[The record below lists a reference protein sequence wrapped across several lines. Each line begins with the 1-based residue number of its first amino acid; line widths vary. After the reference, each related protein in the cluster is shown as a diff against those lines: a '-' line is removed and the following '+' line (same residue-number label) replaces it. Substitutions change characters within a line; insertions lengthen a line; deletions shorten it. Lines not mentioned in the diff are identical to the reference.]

1 MKLRCRRRRDAV
13 LAGLYGISVS
23 LALLAGDMLEKE
35 GALVRPSGG
44 RTALFVLRSLLLS
57 AAVLLFWRVMDRRR
71 QDRREGT
78 DPASAGADRPG
89 KGRGRRGR
97 RESRRPFGKKF
108 CGLRHRRLLLWT
120 LFMAVQLISLLAVY
134 PGFFV
139 YDAAEELNMVQT
151 RAFTTHHPLL
161 HVLLLG
167 GSILA
172 VHKLTGSYNLGIFCY
187 LLFQMAV
194 MDGIFVLLTEE
205 IALPFSVR
213 RLQPD
218 RENPD
223 CAAGERDG
231 HGPQTAQEN
240 GRQSGSRGA
249 AAAAALWLLLCPVV
263 TMFTLCT
270 CKDGLFAAA
279 LLGMIL
285 FLRRLPESGLSWKE
299 PSVRG
304 FVLFAVLMMLLR
316 NNGSYAYA
324 AFVLLLAAAAG
335 FRRLFGRGRGKNHAE
350 PGAAEQEG
358 TAERGYRKE
367 LTGAVNKAA
376 LYLLP
381 LLLYALLSEGL
392 VLATGA
398 SHAESQEILTV
409 PIMQLARVWNADPSA
424 FDEGERQLMLQ
435 LMEEDGDPSAASGQK
450 EDMQEDTQEESTADA
465 QLQTQSGWD
474 YYNPVLSDQVKL
486 RFRSDYYRSH
496 RGDFWRLWLSKG
508 LEHPMS
514 YLNAWL
520 MTSYGFWTPG
530 AVIDC
535 YRGNT
540 VFTFTYEDSSY
551 FGYETELPGV
561 RRSLIPA
568 LDAWYRFL
576 SLDPA
581 AQKLPVLGWILS
593 PGVMFWGLAGCLLT
607 LLRNGRRR
615 ELWCYA
621 PLLLVWLTVLLGPCT
636 LPRYVVYLWFGMP
649 LAAADVLRDSRGM
662 YVPVDE

>member
-1 MKLRCRRRRDAV
+1 MRLRCRRRRDAV

-23 LALLAGDMLEKE
+23 LAVLAGDMLEKE

-44 RTALFVLRSLLLS
+44 RTALFVLRSLLIS
-57 AAVLLFWRVMDRRR
+57 AAVLLFWSARDRRR
-71 QDRREGT
+71 LRRREGI
-78 DPASAGADRPG
+78 DRALAGADRPG
-89 KGRGRRGR
+89 KGWGRRGR
-97 RESRRPFGKKF
+97 PKSRRPFGEKF
-108 CGLRHRRLLLWT
+108 CGLWHRRLFLWT

-213 RLQPD
+213 RRPPD
-218 RENPD
+218 RERPD
-223 CAAGERDG
+223 GAAGERDDDG
-231 HGPQTAQEN
+231 LHPAPEN
-240 GRQSGSRGA
+240 GGESGSRGA
-249 AAAAALWLLLCPVV
+249 AAAAVLWLLLCPVV

-285 FLRRLPESGLSWKE
+285 FLRLLPESGFSWRA

-335 FRRLFGRGRGKNHAE
+335 FRRLFGRGRGKSHAE
-350 PGAAEQEG
+350 PRAAEQKG
-358 TAERGYRKE
+358 TAERGCGKR
-367 LTGAVNKAA
+367 LTRVVNKAA

-392 VLATGA
+392 LLATGA

-424 FDEGERQLMLQ
+424 FDEGERKLMLQ
-435 LMEEDGDPSAASGQK
+435 LMEENGEPEGASEQ
-450 EDMQEDTQEESTADA
+450 EEDTQEENRAVA
-465 QLQTQSGWD
+465 QRQTQSGWD

-486 RFRSDYYRSH
+486 RFRSDWYRSH
-496 RGDFWRLWLSKG
+496 RGDFWRLWFSKG

-520 MTSYGFWTPG
+520 MTSYGFWAPG

-540 VFTFTYEDSSY
+540 VFTFTYGESSY

-561 RRSLIPA
+561 RRSRIPA

-593 PGVMFWGLAGCLLT
+593 PGVMFWALAGCLLT
-607 LLRNGRRR
+607 LLRDGRRR

>member
-1 MKLRCRRRRDAV
+1 MRLRCRRRRDAV

-23 LALLAGDMLEKE
+23 LAVLAGGVLEKE

-44 RTALFVLRSLLLS
+44 RIALFVLRSLLLS
-57 AAVLLFWRVMDRRR
+57 AAVLLFWSAGDRRR
-71 QDRREGT
+71 LRRREGI
-78 DPASAGADRPG
+78 DRALAGADRPG
-89 KGRGRRGR
+89 KGRERRGR
-97 RESRRPFGKKF
+97 RESRRPFGEKF

-139 YDAAEELNMVQT
+139 YDAAEELSMVQT

-172 VHKLTGSYNLGIFCY
+172 VHKVTSSYNLGIFCY
-187 LLFQMAV
+187 LLLQMAV
-194 MDGIFVLLTEE
+194 MDGIFVLLAEE
-205 IALPFSVR
+205 IALPFSAR

-218 RENPD
+218 RERPG
-223 CAAGERDG
+223 CAAGEQRDV
-231 HGPQTAQEN
+231 HEPQTAPEN

-249 AAAAALWLLLCPVV
+249 AAAAVLWLLLCPVV

-285 FLRRLPESGLSWKE
+285 FLRRLPEGGLSWRE

-324 AFVLLLAAAAG
+324 AFVLILAAAAG
-335 FRRLFGRGRGKNHAE
+335 VRRLFGRGRGKNHAE

-358 TAERGYRKE
+358 TAEKGGRKG

-392 VLATGA
+392 LLATGA

-424 FDEGERQLMLQ
+424 FDEEERRLMLQ
-435 LMEEDGDPSAASGQK
+435 LMEEDGEPATASGQ
-450 EDMQEDTQEESTADA
+450 EEATQEENTAAA
-465 QLQTQSGWD
+465 QRQMQSGWD

-496 RGDFWRLWLSKG
+496 RGDFWRLWFSKG

-520 MTSYGFWTPG
+520 MTSYGFWAPG

-540 VFTFTYEDSSY
+540 VFTFTYGESSY

-561 RRSLIPA
+561 RRSRIPS

-593 PGVMFWGLAGCLLT
+593 PGVMFWALAGCLLT
-607 LLRNGRRR
+607 LLRDGRRQ
-615 ELWCYA
+615 ELWSYA

-636 LPRYVVYLWFGMP
+636 LPRYVVYLWFGVP